1 MEGII
6 SYRPSI
12 GKKKLQDAIK
22 ELSFENTNQFI
33 DFAVMNYL
41 ASKSDPKV
49 GKLVADLVE
58 AIYAHAPLKFR
69 KTTLQEHGEILD
81 KAKQINSGKLK
92 EVRMHSIVV
101 KTNRKSK

>member
-1 MEGII
+1 MEGVI

-12 GKKKLQDAIK
+12 GKKKLQDAVK
-22 ELSFENTNQFI
+22 NLSFENTNQFI

-69 KTTLQEHGEILD
+69 KPTAQEHSEIME
-81 KAKQINSGKLK
+81 KMRQIKSGRLK
-92 EVRMHSIVV
+92 ETRVHPI
-101 KTNRKSK
+101 KGLK